1 MFYNFQTFCDIKD
14 ISYGKENVVISC
26 VNGIDRQ
33 YPDYVD
39 YSNQRIPAS
48 GVKLNLDPNFL
59 ECCDCEDNCRVS
71 QHCQFSAITFFK
83 TFLFFFII
91 YIYSRKVR
99 KNIEIEH
106 VCGFKSFTAVEQNV
120 CRWYILYFNLVF

>member
-1 MFYNFQTFCDIKD
+1 MDDTLPLGEYFCLLPSKDRNFKTFCFALIFQTFCDIKD

-48 GVKLNLDPNFL
+48 SVKLNIDPEFL
-59 ECCDCEDNCRVS
+59 VCCDCTDNC
-71 QHCQFSAITFFK
+71 Q
-83 TFLFFFII
+83 
-91 YIYSRKVR
+91 VR
-99 KNIEIEH
+99 
-106 VCGFKSFTAVEQNV
+106 
-120 CRWYILYFNLVF
+120 